1 MHEKIK
7 QHKVNDIQKKRTWY
21 KIGIAMRYHFS
32 SIKQYETKKDKKKN
46 LPFERMDCHRGMIR
60 I

>member
-7 QHKVNDIQKKRTWY
+7 QHKVNDIQKKKTWY

-32 SIKQYETKKDKKKN
+32 SIKQYETKMDKKKKTYHSN
-46 LPFERMDCHRGMIR
+46 VWIVTEA
-60 I
+60 